1 MSERAKLLKTVAAL
15 ESRAVRYFE
24 KVKQEVGEESPR
36 RYVEGALFDA
46 LSEGLQREADILT
59 REVVGLMHPALS
71 LAQQSAGLTSADHH
85 DLGIAIRQ
93 MRSALHLRRYRYSD
107 TEVLHDEGTVLG
119 VVPPRQFE
127 REIKPSEAAEVFKE
141 AVREVAEILELAAED
156 GGKSA
161 AVGPSASA
169 DRRVYRPGTAFIMM
183 SMDSRN
189 RHLDDVCNTVKR
201 CFADFRIE
209 ALRADDIEHEGLI
222 TERILEEIQTA
233 EFLFADLTGE
243 RPSVYYELG
252 FAHAIRRPV
261 MLFREQGTTIHFDV
275 QGYNCPE
282 YENLSDLEKKLRS
295 RLRSVTGRSERR
307 KAAGD
312 ASPLA
317 RRLAA
322 RKRDLTA

>member
-1 MSERAKLLKTVAAL
+1 MGERTKLLKTLAAL
-15 ESRAVRYFE
+15 ESRASRYFE
-24 KVKQEVGEESPR
+24 KVKQELLGSPR
-36 RYVEGALFDA
+36 HFVEGQLFDS
-46 LSEGLQREADILT
+46 LSQGLRKEADALAS
-59 REVVGLMHPALS
+59 EVVRLMHPALS
-71 LAQQSAGLTSADHH
+71 LAQQSAGLTAADHH

-93 MRSALHLRRYRYSD
+93 MRSALHLRRYRFSD

-127 REIKPSEAAEVFKE
+127 REIDPSGAGEIFSE
-141 AVREVAEILELAAED
+141 AVREAVKILELAAED
-156 GGKSA
+156 GGRSA
-161 AVGPSASA
+161 AADASA
-169 DRRVYRPGTAFIMM
+169 PDRRIYRPGTAFIMM
-183 SMDSRN
+183 SMDSKD

-209 ALRADDIEHEGLI
+209 AVRADDIEHEGLI

-261 MLFREQGTTIHFDV
+261 MLFREQGTRIHFDV

-307 KAAGD
+307 KSNSDASLAAGHRV
-312 ASPLA
+312 A
-317 RRLAA
+317 RRRGSAS
-322 RKRDLTA
+322 